1 MRGAVQSIRSRNEF
15 LEIISA
21 IPSIRMIDTGRVQRS
36 ATGGLLLPL
45 PKYVAISCHS
55 CEIGQIL
62 KDSHDRNA
70 NIHQTKKPCDKHSD
84 E

>member
-1 MRGAVQSIRSRNEF
+1 MRGAVQLIRSKNEF
-15 LEIISA
+15 MCIISA
-21 IPSIRMIDTGRVQRS
+21 ISSIRMADTGRIRRS
-36 ATGGLLLPL
+36 ATKGLLLPL

-55 CEIGQIL
+55 REIRQIL
-62 KDSHDRNA
+62 EDSHDRNA